1 MNKRSVTAIIALSL
15 SLCGASCLSAAPSD
29 EVPTVP
35 ATIAGDIGLSLKG
48 KAWHPK
54 DEDGQEITP
63 VVINGSSYLPVRAL
77 AEALGVDIRWDEA
90 TRTIVI
96 GGDPAPDNS
105 AGGDGSKASKP
116 DSQARPDAG
125 ADRPS
130 GINQSNS
137 GPPDRPNGNGSMGRP
152 NGNMNPPNAGPTS
165 RPPGPGNLSSPPGGM
180 DRPGPGLD
188 PGSPSQSQTNSAHA
202 TGYFA
207 TTVSDETQLPI
218 GDGYYSTTG
227 PKKGYIY
234 IGHLETSGGG
244 ASKDG
249 EWIDKDTGTFDLTKK
264 AVVDGEVNW
273 KSELEIK
280 VEGDK
285 RIITGNRVPDH
296 PTGTFPVSKD
306 DDAYQYDRNP
316 NTIKEKM
323 FELVVPAN
331 PVPADKPF
339 PLTYGA
345 IGVMLTGSY
354 IFNGLDAQGKDAVAH
369 EVQDSCYGHPE
380 KDGSYHYH
388 NLTRCIDDP
397 YTGEHSKLVGYAADG
412 FGIYGK
418 YGENGEILTDD
429 DLDEFHGHTHM
440 IEWDG
445 QMVEMYHYHATN
457 EYPYT
462 LGAFKGTP
470 SQFRN

>member
-1 MNKRSVTAIIALSL
+1 M
-15 SLCGASCLSAAPSD
+15 
-29 EVPTVP
+29 
-35 ATIAGDIGLSLKG
+35 
-48 KAWHPK
+48 
-54 DEDGQEITP
+54 
-63 VVINGSSYLPVRAL
+63 
-77 AEALGVDIRWDEA
+77 
-90 TRTIVI
+90 
-96 GGDPAPDNS
+96 
-105 AGGDGSKASKP
+105 
-116 DSQARPDAG
+116 
-125 ADRPS
+125 
-130 GINQSNS
+130 
-137 GPPDRPNGNGSMGRP
+137 
-152 NGNMNPPNAGPTS
+152 
-165 RPPGPGNLSSPPGGM
+165 
-180 DRPGPGLD
+180 
-188 PGSPSQSQTNSAHA
+188 
-202 TGYFA
+202 
-207 TTVSDETQLPI
+207 

-234 IGHLETSGGG
+234 IERLQTGGGG

-249 EWIDKDTGTFDLTKK
+249 EWIDKEAGTFDLTKK

-273 KSELEIK
+273 TSELEIK

-285 RIITGNRVPDH
+285 RIIIGNRVPDH
-296 PTGTFPVSKD
+296 PTGIFPVSKD

-323 FELVVPAN
+323 FELVVPVN
-331 PVPADKPF
+331 PVPADKPS

-380 KDGSYHYH
+380 RDGAYHYH

-418 YGENGEILTDD
+418 YGENGELLTDD
-429 DLDEFHGHTHM
+429 DLDEFHGHTHL

-445 QMVEMYHYHATN
+445 QRVEMYHYHATN

-470 SQFRN
+470 SKFQN